1 MNDLVSRSS
10 LIEDFRKCHISF
22 NGTPMEESDMM
33 ISYRSLARVINRQP
47 TVEAVPLR
55 NVYRL
60 IAGHS
65 DYHGDNI
72 LSALTCVVEGKEVKP
87 IKPLETKPVV
97 HGKWEQLC
105 DKYFSTKIPTI
116 SRCSVCGKKYNLAN
130 LGYNFCPECGAD
142 MRGEKNG

>member
-1 MNDLVSRSS
+1 MSDLISRSA
-10 LIEDFRKCHISF
+10 LIEELNGYISHTDKR
-22 NGTPMEESDMM
+22 NSEHYVCKRIKKLIEE
-33 ISYRSLARVINRQP
+33 AP

-55 NVYRL
+55 DVYRL

-72 LSALTCVVEGKEVKP
+72 LSALTCVAEGKEVKP
-87 IKPLETKPVV
+87 IKPLEANLAV
-97 HGKWEQLC
+97 HGEWEQLC

-142 MRGEKNG
+142 MRGEKHD